1 MHLGVDFFGSCAILF
16 SVMRDR
22 IEIEEIFEADP
33 QARAEF
39 DTVCDEWQNDAIEA
53 QEAELA
59 ERKRKANAEMFW
71 FIFNRRQQGDWG

>member
-1 MHLGVDFFGSCAILF
+1 MHLGVDFFGDSAILF

-22 IEIEEIFEADP
+22 IEMEEIFEADP

-59 ERKRKANAEMFW
+59 ERKRKMAAEMFW
-71 FIFNRRQQGDWG
+71 FIFNRRQQGDWD

>member
-1 MHLGVDFFGSCAILF
+1 MHLGVDFLGGSAILF
-16 SVMRDR
+16 PVMRDTFDNLSC
-22 IEIEEIFEADP
+22 EEVFELNA
-33 QARAEF
+33 
-39 DTVCDEWQNDAIEA
+39 VCDEWQNDAIEA